1 MKTKGI
7 KSILSSFNAQLDEQC
22 TRTAERMA
30 VTGISLVVERIQ
42 SRGVEGAEY
51 SDNRLPAWYIKG
63 KELNSGGIAY
73 FDKHN
78 KAGDGVTWGE
88 NRAAQGL
95 QNSYVDLTYSGRML
109 GSWVV
114 LKVEKGRGR
123 FVSRTGSTD
132 SEGDAKLA
140 YQVLRY
146 GPETFEP
153 TLAEQAE
160 VDEIAKDDLEAFLKR
175 FFS

>member
-7 KSILSSFNAQLDEQC
+7 KAILINFERQLDEQC

-42 SRGVEGAEY
+42 REGVKDASY
-51 SDNRLPAWYIKG
+51 SDERLPSWYIKD
-63 KELNSGGIAY
+63 KQLNSAGTAY

-88 NRAAQGL
+88 YRQAQGL
-95 QNSYVDLTYSGRML
+95 QNSYVDLTYSGRMF

-114 LKVEKGRGR
+114 LKVERGRGR

-132 SEGDAKLA
+132 SEGDAKLF
-140 YQVLRY
+140 YQVARY
-146 GPETFEP
+146 GPDTLNP
-153 TLAEQAE
+153 TKDEQAE
-160 VDEIAKDDLEAFLKR
+160 VDEIAQDDLEAFLKR